1 MYYNLL
7 NVILLALTST
17 AMRSLSVTKTT
28 VKQVGIFLGLLAVAL
43 LAYNYFGIDFAEAQL
58 ISSEDSP
65 ENITSATGGEG
76 SFRTLARTIV
86 NFFLYFLGFLA
97 TIMIIYGGILYV
109 TSAGNDENVQKAK
122 KILLYAIVG
131 IIVILLSFAIVNTV
145 IGGAGTGDISS
156 T

>member
-1 MYYNLL
+1 MLSSL
-7 NVILLALTST
+7 TKSSLKQGALVLGLMGLALI
-17 AMRSLSVTKTT
+17 AF
-28 VKQVGIFLGLLAVAL
+28 Q
-43 LAYNYFGIDFAEAQL
+43 YFGIDIADAQL

-65 ENITSATGGEG
+65 SNITDATGGEG

-86 NFFLYFLGFLA
+86 NFFLYFLGFVA
-97 TIMIIYGGILYV
+97 TLMIIYGGVLYV

-145 IGGAGTGDISS
+145 IGGAGTGDISA

>member
-1 MYYNLL
+1 MNS
-7 NVILLALTST
+7 IAITRST
-17 AMRSLSVTKTT
+17 L
-28 VKQVGIFLGLLAVAL
+28 KQVGVFLGLLAIAL
-43 LAYNYFGIDFAEAQL
+43 LAYNYFGVDLANAQL
-58 ISSEDSP
+58 ISSSDSP

-97 TIMIIYGGILYV
+97 TVMIIYGGILYV

-122 KILLYAIVG
+122 KILMYAIVG
-131 IIVILLSFAIVNTV
+131 IVVILLSFAIVNTV
-145 IGGAGTGDISS
+145 IGGAGTGDVSS

>member
-1 MYYNLL
+1 MASLC
-7 NVILLALTST
+7 IT
-17 AMRSLSVTKTT
+17 RSML
-28 VKQVGIFLGLLAVAL
+28 KQVTIFLGLLAVAL
-43 LAYNYFGIDFAEAQL
+43 LAYNYFGVDLAGAQL
-58 ISSEDSP
+58 ISGEDSP
-65 ENITSATGGEG
+65 ENITAATGGEG

-122 KILLYAIVG
+122 KILMYAIVG

-145 IGGAGTGDISS
+145 IGGAGTGDISA

>member
-1 MYYNLL
+1 MLSSL
-7 NVILLALTST
+7 TKSSLKQGALVLGLMGLALI
-17 AMRSLSVTKTT
+17 AF
-28 VKQVGIFLGLLAVAL
+28 Q
-43 LAYNYFGIDFAEAQL
+43 YFGIDIADAQL

-65 ENITSATGGEG
+65 SNITDATGGEG

-86 NFFLYFLGFLA
+86 NFFLYFLGFISTL
-97 TIMIIYGGILYV
+97 MIIYGGVLYV

-145 IGGAGTGDISS
+145 IGGAGTGDISA

>member
-1 MYYNLL
+1 MTS
-7 NVILLALTST
+7 LTISRST
-17 AMRSLSVTKTT
+17 I
-28 VKQVGIFLGLLAVAL
+28 KQVSIFIGLLAIAL
-43 LAYNYFGIDFAEAQL
+43 LAYNYFGLDLAHAQL
-58 ISSEDSP
+58 ISGEDSP

-97 TIMIIYGGILYV
+97 TVMIIYGGILYV

-122 KILLYAIVG
+122 KILMYAIVG

>member
-1 MYYNLL
+1 MA
-7 NVILLALTST
+7 IALLAL
-17 AMRSLSVTKTT
+17 SVFG
-28 VKQVGIFLGLLAVAL
+28 VDP
-43 LAYNYFGIDFAEAQL
+43 AYAQL
-58 ISSEDSP
+58 ISDTDSP
-65 ENITSATGGEG
+65 ANIAQATGGQG
-76 SFRTLARTIV
+76 SFRALANTIV

-97 TIMIIYGGILYV
+97 TVMIIYGGVLYV

-145 IGGAGTGDISS
+145 IGGAGTGDISA